1 MYLYVGSIAVIICIY
16 IWVLIDSCS
25 SIQHDSTGLMPRTIT
40 TGVVH
45 DREPEMQNMATSKF
59 GSLKKAH
66 ISRDRTSN
74 TSFYLRIGAIGKETA
89 SLPYRYPFFWFIFAY
104 FMLLIFSFRPGH
116 AGLQRFG
123 NGHALHDG
131 GFLFE

>member
-25 SIQHDSTGLMPRTIT
+25 SINNDSTTGLVPRTIT
-40 TGVVH
+40 TGVIH
-45 DREPEMQNMATSKF
+45 DKETDVQNLSSLTKF

-74 TSFYLRIGAIGKETA
+74 TSFYLRIGAIGKRP
-89 SLPYRYPFFWFIFAY
+89 LPPPEIKKKRFF
-104 FMLLIFSFRPGH
+104 
-116 AGLQRFG
+116 
-123 NGHALHDG
+123 
-131 GFLFE
+131 